1 MVYTRK
7 TRLFN
12 LPGADIITLTN
23 HLDIAP
29 DTRGWKKVVQFLN
42 LNIGEVRRCEAAGG
56 AGPVVELLCQRGWT
70 VGKVLDM
77 LNKIGNQEAV
87 SSLLDII
94 SDNKASTPVKITIE
108 GNHELTAGQTLRLK
122 VNAPSS
128 YTDIQWYFEKTC
140 LPAEKSK
147 DLLIEEVSI
156 EDKGRYKVRLES
168 NSGDVKWAFV
178 DVNIL
183 QEIEAPAEELSFL
196 LHPKDYLLKESSS
209 EAHFF
214 VDVRPHDAQLQWYC
228 EGVLMHDKTKPY
240 LYVTGLDQTAHRRQY
255 KCTATHEGRTISSD
269 TALVRWSPEKPKDFT
284 GTSFVETA
292 TDKVAL
298 IIGNQSYWES
308 TFGDIVHAED
318 DARDISAALKSM
330 NFKVVSLIN
339 LTRDEMLAACDNFYK
354 LLSSGVYGVFY
365 FAGHG
370 FEIAGENYLVP
381 VDAPSNVRIVHCI
394 KAQYV
399 LHRMQFRETKL
410 NLLLLD
416 MCREFNNVGGIPG
429 DIQPVKS
436 RGNTAIGYACGPGS
450 RAYGSE
456 NDKNGIYVKYL
467 KDHVTRNITVTNL
480 LDCVNKA
487 IGENEPTGYQRPHY
501 QSSIVKN
508 ISLNDPIDTTNHTA
522 EFHHRSILW
531 SMANTVDKEE
541 MSVTLLKTELQ
552 LEFSAA
558 FSNVLQ
564 FSVSPHVDSVRLD
577 PESQANGL
585 LLQKLSQNTFNIRNV
600 QKLVGSVIELSIIS
614 GCERGTV
621 RIERP
626 LFAKITANRV
636 NFGNVLDV
644 NLAGS
649 HRPGISQA
657 PQHQLAD
664 RSCKNPQNKS
674 CETVDEKAN
683 RKLKEIEE
691 FDKKTEEEKSDCIR
705 GQTTDTPVESEK
717 ESDTNSLL
725 PPLVK
730 NFDDRIVYPFV
741 GIYLSLKSNG
751 ENTEQLVRLVENES
765 RESYRTE
772 QMSRVEMSTT
782 VLNRESSQPWIEVVL
797 KERDYSK
804 STRNML
810 EGKHWHGSKVLFSC
824 HVISLLNMLQMLT
837 INHEISEMW
846 VTDHDKF
853 RQVVPDEQLVI
864 DVSPYSLPVA

>member
-1 MVYTRK
+1 
-7 TRLFN
+7 
-12 LPGADIITLTN
+12 
-23 HLDIAP
+23 
-29 DTRGWKKVVQFLN
+29 
-42 LNIGEVRRCEAAGG
+42 
-56 AGPVVELLCQRGWT
+56 
-70 VGKVLDM
+70 M

-147 DLLIEEVSI
+147 DLLLEEVSI

-330 NFKVVSLIN
+330 NFK
-339 LTRDEMLAACDNFYK
+339 
-354 LLSSGVYGVFY
+354 
-365 FAGHG
+365 
-370 FEIAGENYLVP
+370 VP